1 MKSRGKACLTTIM
14 LFAALAF
21 PAQGIGQEQV
31 ESQHHRVHHRYR
43 LVDLGTFGGPESFI
57 NAPVNGGT
65 GVNVRGT
72 TVGGSATL
80 VPRPANSI
88 SFFCGGLDGSVPFIF
103 HAFKW
108 QDGEVTD
115 LGALPPAATTCSN
128 AQSVNA
134 RGEIVGTSENGQM
147 DPVSGANQ
155 FRVVLWKDGKIRDL
169 GTLGG
174 TSGQATQINNRGQIT
189 GFAYNAIPDAFTPN
203 GTQIRAFLWENGR
216 MKDLGTVGGPD
227 VLATFINERGQV
239 AGLSLTSSI
248 ANPST
253 GIPTQDPFL
262 WSEDTGI
269 INLGSL
275 GGVAGGPSAL
285 NNRGQVVGQSSDAAD
300 PAACFTGND
309 PDNCLPFLWDDGKLT
324 NLNTHTIGGNPLTA
338 NAINDAG
345 EIVGTALFPNQTA
358 PHAYLWKD
366 GVAKDLGTVNDDCFS
381 EAFAINSRGQVVGQ
395 SFSCVT
401 QLGRTFLWDDGTMID
416 LNMFVPPGSGLQ
428 LVEAVAINDR
438 GEIAGDLVP
447 PDCGGGIVPTQGNDA
462 KCGHAFVLVPCV
474 EDNADKK
481 ECEFDSAEARAE
493 AEVPLNPTAQ
503 TPTATGSQVK
513 LSPDEL
519 VARYRSLTTKRHRR
533 FPNFSPK

>member
-1 MKSRGKACLTTIM
+1 MKSRGKTCLTTIM
-14 LFAALAF
+14 SFAALAF
-21 PAQGIGQEQV
+21 PAQGIAQEQA

-65 GVNVRGT
+65 GVNLRGT

-128 AQSVNA
+128 AQSVNEA
-134 RGEIVGTSENGQM
+134 GEIVGSSENGLI

-155 FRVVLWKDGKIRDL
+155 FRVVLWKDGEIRDL

-174 TSGQATQINNRGQIT
+174 TSGQASQINNSGQIT

-227 VLATFINERGQV
+227 VLGGHINERGQV
-239 AGLSLTSSI
+239 AGLSLTNSI

-262 WSEDTGI
+262 WSKDTGMI
-269 INLGSL
+269 DLGSL

-345 EIVGTALFPNQTA
+345 EIVGTALFPNQTV

-366 GVAKDLGTVNDDCFS
+366 GVAKDLGTVNGDCFS

-416 LNMFVPPGSGLQ
+416 LNMFVPRGSGLQ

-462 KCGHAFVLVPCV
+462 KCGHAFVLVPCE
-474 EDNADKK
+474 EDNADEKG
-481 ECEFDSAEARAE
+481 CEFDSAEARAE

-503 TPTATGSQVK
+503 TPPATGSQVK

-533 FPNFSPK
+533 FPNFAPK

>member
-1 MKSRGKACLTTIM
+1 MKSKRLASTIAMTFLLTAAIPLRMAAQVQTENKEGK
-14 LFAALAF
+14 
-21 PAQGIGQEQV
+21 PK
-31 ESQHHRVHHRYR
+31 HHRYR
-43 LVDLGTFGGPESFI
+43 LIDLGTFGGPESFI
-57 NAPVNGGT
+57 NAPVNGGI
-65 GVNVRGT
+65 GLNVRGT
-72 TVGGSATL
+72 IVGGSATS
-80 VPRPANSI
+80 VPRPAGSI

-108 QDGEVTD
+108 QDGETTD

-128 AQSVNA
+128 AQSINEA
-134 RGEIVGTSENGQM
+134 GEIVGSSENGLI

-155 FRVVLWKDGKIRDL
+155 FRVVRWKDGEIKDL

-174 TSGQATQINNRGQIT
+174 TSGQASQINNSGQIT

-227 VLATFINERGQV
+227 VLGGHINERGQV
-239 AGLSLTSSI
+239 AGLSLTNSI

-262 WSEDTGI
+262 WSKDTGMI
-269 INLGSL
+269 DLGSL

-309 PDNCLPFLWDDGKLT
+309 PDNCLPFLWDDGKLI
-324 NLNTHTIGGNPLTA
+324 NLNTHTIGGIPLTA

-345 EIVGTALFPNQTA
+345 EIVGTALFPNQMA
-358 PHAYLWKD
+358 PHAYLWKN
-366 GVAKDLGTVNDDCFS
+366 GVAEDLGTVNGDCFS

-395 SFSCVT
+395 SFSCIT
-401 QLGRTFLWDDGTMID
+401 NTGRTFLWDNGTMID
-416 LNMFVPPGSGLQ
+416 LNTFVPPGSGLQ

-447 PDCGGGIVPTQGNDA
+447 TNCTSTPQGQDTT
-462 KCGHAFVLVPCV
+462 CGHAFVLVPCD
-474 EDNADKK
+474 EDHADEKC
-481 ECEFDSAEARAE
+481 CEFDSANAPTRAAASSE
-493 AEVPLNPTAQ
+493 PAPQIPSA
-503 TPTATGSQVK
+503 AASQVK
-513 LSPDEL
+513 MSPDEM
-519 VARYRSLTTKRHRR
+519 VARYRSLITKRHRTFGS
-533 FPNFSPK
+533 FPPK

>member
-1 MKSRGKACLTTIM
+1 MMT
-14 LFAALAF
+14 LFAALGIPILL
-21 PAQGIGQEQV
+21 PAQQEAA
-31 ESQHHRVHHRYR
+31 EENHAKHHRYK

-57 NAPVNGGT
+57 NAPANGGA
-65 GVNVRGT
+65 GLNVRGT
-72 TVGGSATL
+72 TVGGSATS
-80 VPRPANSI
+80 VPRPADSI
-88 SFFCGGLDGSVPFIF
+88 SFFCGGLDGSVPFVF

-128 AQSVNA
+128 AQSVNESGA
-134 RGEIVGTSENGQM
+134 IVGSSENGLI

-216 MKDLGTVGGPD
+216 MSGLGTVGGPD
-227 VLATFINERGQV
+227 VLGTFINERGQV
-239 AGLSLTSSI
+239 AGLSLTNSI

-262 WSEDTGI
+262 WSKDIGMI
-269 INLGSL
+269 DLGSL

-285 NNRGQVVGQSSDAAD
+285 NNRGQVVGQSSNAAD

-324 NLNTHTIGGNPLTA
+324 NLNTHTIGGNPQTA

-345 EIVGTALFPNQTA
+345 EIVGTAFFS
-358 PHAYLWKD
+358 KS
-366 GVAKDLGTVNDDCFS
+366 TVPARVS
-381 EAFAINSRGQVVGQ
+381 LEKWRGQ
-395 SFSCVT
+395 
-401 QLGRTFLWDDGTMID
+401 
-416 LNMFVPPGSGLQ
+416 GS
-428 LVEAVAINDR
+428 
-438 GEIAGDLVP
+438 
-447 PDCGGGIVPTQGNDA
+447 
-462 KCGHAFVLVPCV
+462 
-474 EDNADKK
+474 
-481 ECEFDSAEARAE
+481 
-493 AEVPLNPTAQ
+493 
-503 TPTATGSQVK
+503 
-513 LSPDEL
+513 
-519 VARYRSLTTKRHRR
+519 RYRERR
-533 FPNFSPK
+533 LLQ